1 MKVSSPGASSGTLW
15 ERMKNKR
22 GRQIEENF
30 IENVLSSHIY
40 PRPMLVLTT
49 ATQALSVFSIYEW
62 KPFRTWRAIPLTVN
76 LKHDKPISKM

>member
-30 IENVLSSHIY
+30 IENVLSSHI
-40 PRPMLVLTT
+40 
-49 ATQALSVFSIYEW
+49 
-62 KPFRTWRAIPLTVN
+62 
-76 LKHDKPISKM
+76 